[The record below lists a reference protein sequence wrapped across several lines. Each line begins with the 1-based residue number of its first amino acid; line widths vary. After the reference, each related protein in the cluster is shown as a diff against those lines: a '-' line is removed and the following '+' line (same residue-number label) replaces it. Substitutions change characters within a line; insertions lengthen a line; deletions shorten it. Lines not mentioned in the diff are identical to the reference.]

1 MILYKYCANGNDFLV
16 FHTLDRQ
23 GDYSELARRVCDRHN
38 GIGADGLVAL
48 LPFSDEAIAYQWDFY
63 NADGSRANMCGN
75 ASRCVA
81 HYAYNLGLAPKT
93 HRFITHSS
101 MQAQIIKVSVQG
113 EIVSSNLGLYRNLF
127 ALSAL
132 PSELAQKV
140 DSSVPKD
147 LAATLLNPSRWH
159 YIDTGVPHL
168 VCFVQEWF
176 DHSSPSLKA
185 FMQEL
190 RIHFNANVNLAYA
203 SDEIYL
209 ATYERGVE
217 DITLAC
223 GTGMA
228 AVLLVGHIAY
238 GLDGSAVLVPPSGD
252 RLELWCESVSKGDSV
267 LLGGDSA
274 CGLESWISSPRCVNR
289 HPSLI
294 SLRGLKTSEAVQGA
308 SLAGF
313 FSKSP
318 DSSTTILESQSS
330 CGDWACGLESQGGF
344 TKQAENKTTAS
355 EKSAES
361 KKVDSSNK
369 AFLSSL
375 RADLSAWQ
383 STQKSTTPLESTFDK
398 SPKTEIVF
406 DTKAAGGRIFDEK
419 AGLCSLL
426 RGDKTE
432 RLSHK
437 QKANSPLF
445 REKPTPANQNAV
457 SLEKMDSSSK
467 LPTLAHINELE
478 SNAYIGDMEVFL
490 QGEVRCVAVCQTC

>member
-1 MILYKYCANGNDFLV
+1 
-16 FHTLDRQ
+16 
-23 GDYSELARRVCDRHN
+23 
-38 GIGADGLVAL
+38 
-48 LPFSDEAIAYQWDFY
+48 
-63 NADGSRANMCGN
+63 
-75 ASRCVA
+75 
-81 HYAYNLGLAPKT
+81 
-93 HRFITHSS
+93 
-101 MQAQIIKVSVQG
+101 
-113 EIVSSNLGLYRNLF
+113 
-127 ALSAL
+127 
-132 PSELAQKV
+132 
-140 DSSVPKD
+140 
-147 LAATLLNPSRWH
+147 
-159 YIDTGVPHL
+159 
-168 VCFVQEWF
+168 
-176 DHSSPSLKA
+176 
-185 FMQEL
+185 MQEL

-209 ATYERGVE
+209 ATYEKGVE

-274 CGLESWISSPRCVNR
+274 CGLES
-289 HPSLI
+289 
-294 SLRGLKTSEAVQGA
+294 
-308 SLAGF
+308 
-313 FSKSP
+313 
-318 DSSTTILESQSS
+318 
-330 CGDWACGLESQGGF
+330 QGGF

-369 AFLSSL
+369 AFLLSL

-383 STQKSTTPLESTFDK
+383 SIQKSTTPLESTFDK

-432 RLSHK
+432 CLSHK

>member
-48 LPFSDEAIAYQWDFY
+48 LPFSDETIAYQWDFY

-252 RLELWCESVSKGDSV
+252 RLELWCESIK
-267 LLGGDSA
+267 DSA
-274 CGLESWISSPRCVNR
+274 CGRDSVLGEHSADFGDLEATADLKSSSAPKSPKSYESPTSTPRILEEEKGAKCEKS
-289 HPSLI
+289 PFL
-294 SLRGLKTSEAVQGA
+294 SLRADEIGVAIHKENTKKTQA
-308 SLAGF
+308 
-313 FSKSP
+313 
-318 DSSTTILESQSS
+318 LESQSS
-330 CGDWACGLESQGGF
+330 CGDWACGLGSQNGF

-375 RADLSAWQ
+375 RADLSARQ
-383 STQKSTTPLESTFDK
+383 STQKSTTPLESTF
-398 SPKTEIVF
+398 SHN
-406 DTKAAGGRIFDEK
+406 AAQTHKVDSKEK
-419 AGLCSLL
+419 MDCHADLQSA
-426 RGDKTE
+426 RND
-432 RLSHK
+432 SI
-437 QKANSPLF
+437 
-445 REKPTPANQNAV
+445 
-457 SLEKMDSSSK
+457 KMDSSSK

-490 QGEVRCVAVCQTC
+490 QGKVRCVAVCQTC

>member
-1 MILYKYCANGNDFLV
+1 MPMARVQICAAMP
-16 FHTLDRQ
+16 LD
-23 GDYSELARRVCDRHN
+23 V
-38 GIGADGLVAL
+38 
-48 LPFSDEAIAYQWDFY
+48 
-63 NADGSRANMCGN
+63 SRTD
-75 ASRCVA
+75 
-81 HYAYNLGLAPKT
+81 AYNLGLAPKT

-209 ATYERGVE
+209 ATYEKRVE

-267 LLGGDSA
+267 LLGGDS
-274 CGLESWISSPRCVNR
+274 
-289 HPSLI
+289 
-294 SLRGLKTSEAVQGA
+294 
-308 SLAGF
+308 
-313 FSKSP
+313 
-318 DSSTTILESQSS
+318 
-330 CGDWACGLESQGGF
+330 ACGLESQGGF

>member
-1 MILYKYCANGNDFLV
+1 MMILYKYCANGNDFLV

-274 CGLESWISSPRCVNR
+274 CGLES
-289 HPSLI
+289 
-294 SLRGLKTSEAVQGA
+294 
-308 SLAGF
+308 
-313 FSKSP
+313 
-318 DSSTTILESQSS
+318 
-330 CGDWACGLESQGGF
+330 QGGF

>member
-127 ALSAL
+127 ALSTL

-203 SDEIYL
+203 RDEIYL

-238 GLDGSAVLVPPSGD
+238 GLEGSAVLVPPSGD

-267 LLGGDSA
+267 LRDKAGSLWLAASIDAPVLSPCSPLHNPA
-274 CGLESWISSPRCVNR
+274 FSSQ
-289 HPSLI
+289 
-294 SLRGLKTSEAVQGA
+294 A
-308 SLAGF
+308 
-313 FSKSP
+313 
-318 DSSTTILESQSS
+318 LESQSS
-330 CGDWACGLESQGGF
+330 CGDWACGLESQGGI

-375 RADLSAWQ
+375 RADLSARQ
-383 STQKSTTPLESTFDK
+383 STQKSTTPLESTF
-398 SPKTEIVF
+398 SHNATQ
-406 DTKAAGGRIFDEK
+406 THKADSK
-419 AGLCSLL
+419 
-426 RGDKTE
+426 
-432 RLSHK
+432 
-437 QKANSPLF
+437 
-445 REKPTPANQNAV
+445 
-457 SLEKMDSSSK
+457 EKMDCHADLQSARNDSIKVDSSSK

>member
-274 CGLESWISSPRCVNR
+274 CGLES
-289 HPSLI
+289 
-294 SLRGLKTSEAVQGA
+294 
-308 SLAGF
+308 
-313 FSKSP
+313 
-318 DSSTTILESQSS
+318 
-330 CGDWACGLESQGGF
+330 QGGF

>member
-203 SDEIYL
+203 RDEIYL

-238 GLDGSAVLVPPSGD
+238 GLEGSAVLVPPSGD
-252 RLELWCESVSKGDSV
+252 RLELWCESIK
-267 LLGGDSA
+267 DSA
-274 CGLESWISSPRCVNR
+274 CGRDSVLRDKAG
-289 HPSLI
+289 
-294 SLRGLKTSEAVQGA
+294 SLRLAA
-308 SLAGF
+308 SIDAPVLSPCSPLHNPA
-313 FSKSP
+313 FSSQA
-318 DSSTTILESQSS
+318 LESQN
-330 CGDWACGLESQGGF
+330 GF

-361 KKVDSSNK
+361 QKVDSSNE

-383 STQKSTTPLESTFDK
+383 STQKSTTPLESTF
-398 SPKTEIVF
+398 SHNTAQ
-406 DTKAAGGRIFDEK
+406 THKADSK
-419 AGLCSLL
+419 
-426 RGDKTE
+426 
-432 RLSHK
+432 
-437 QKANSPLF
+437 
-445 REKPTPANQNAV
+445 
-457 SLEKMDSSSK
+457 EKMDCHADLQSARNDSKKVDSSSK

>member
-127 ALSAL
+127 ALSTL

-203 SDEIYL
+203 RDEIYL

-267 LLGGDSA
+267 LRDKAGSLWLAASIDAPVLSPCSPLHNPA
-274 CGLESWISSPRCVNR
+274 FSSQ
-289 HPSLI
+289 
-294 SLRGLKTSEAVQGA
+294 A
-308 SLAGF
+308 
-313 FSKSP
+313 
-318 DSSTTILESQSS
+318 LESQSS
-330 CGDWACGLESQGGF
+330 CGDWACGLESQGGI

-375 RADLSAWQ
+375 RADLSARQ
-383 STQKSTTPLESTFDK
+383 STQKSTTPLESTF
-398 SPKTEIVF
+398 SHNATQ
-406 DTKAAGGRIFDEK
+406 THKADSK
-419 AGLCSLL
+419 
-426 RGDKTE
+426 
-432 RLSHK
+432 
-437 QKANSPLF
+437 
-445 REKPTPANQNAV
+445 
-457 SLEKMDSSSK
+457 EKMDCHADLQSARNDSIKVDSSSK

>member
-176 DHSSPSLKA
+176 DHSSPSIKA

-238 GLDGSAVLVPPSGD
+238 GLEGSAVLVPPSGD

-267 LLGGDSA
+267 LRDKAGSLWLAASIDAPVLSPCSPLHNPA
-274 CGLESWISSPRCVNR
+274 FSSQ
-289 HPSLI
+289 
-294 SLRGLKTSEAVQGA
+294 A
-308 SLAGF
+308 
-313 FSKSP
+313 
-318 DSSTTILESQSS
+318 LESQSS
-330 CGDWACGLESQGGF
+330 CGDWACGLESQGGI

-457 SLEKMDSSSK
+457 SLEKVDSSSK

>member
-203 SDEIYL
+203 RDEIYL

-252 RLELWCESVSKGDSV
+252 RLELWCESIK
-267 LLGGDSA
+267 DSA
-274 CGLESWISSPRCVNR
+274 CGRDSVLRDKSPILRRGLAHYRLGKSLRPRLESGDFSSQ
-289 HPSLI
+289 
-294 SLRGLKTSEAVQGA
+294 A
-308 SLAGF
+308 
-313 FSKSP
+313 
-318 DSSTTILESQSS
+318 LESQSS
-330 CGDWACGLESQGGF
+330 CGDWACGLESQNGF

-361 KKVDSSNK
+361 QKVDSSK
-369 AFLSSL
+369 QAFLSSL
-375 RADLSAWQ
+375 RADLSARQ
-383 STQKSTTPLESTFDK
+383 STQKSTTPLESTF
-398 SPKTEIVF
+398 SHNAAQTH
-406 DTKAAGGRIFDEK
+406 KADSKEK
-419 AGLCSLL
+419 MDCHADLQSA
-426 RGDKTE
+426 RND
-432 RLSHK
+432 SI
-437 QKANSPLF
+437 
-445 REKPTPANQNAV
+445 
-457 SLEKMDSSSK
+457 KMDSSSK

-490 QGEVRCVAVCQTC
+490 QGKVRCVAVCQTC